1 MSWQRGGGPGEA
13 SRSCH
18 VDAEIEDGEL
28 DRVESTLRRRKGG
41 GVALKGRQRET
52 LARQHPICFP
62 RSQKR
67 KSKSIWIKDIA
78 IKSLDSIP
86 DNPSEY
92 EYVNPKI
99 PIIVVEG
106 LQNKDNKK
114 YRLLDGRH
122 RILKTLKR
130 DRAAINAHVFS
141 FDEIEPYIEI
151 YRSCINPK
159 CDANPIDLQV
169 ICQYCGT
176 RQFSSKK
183 IKPL

>member
-1 MSWQRGGGPGEA
+1 MSSSYFNKIKRNLGYFHIMRGEW
-13 SRSCH
+13 RLY
-18 VDAEIEDGEL
+18 VDSDTVIDCRHL
-28 DRVESTLRRRKGG
+28 ID
-41 GVALKGRQRET
+41 
-52 LARQHPICFP
+52 LAN
-62 RSQKR
+62 SQKR